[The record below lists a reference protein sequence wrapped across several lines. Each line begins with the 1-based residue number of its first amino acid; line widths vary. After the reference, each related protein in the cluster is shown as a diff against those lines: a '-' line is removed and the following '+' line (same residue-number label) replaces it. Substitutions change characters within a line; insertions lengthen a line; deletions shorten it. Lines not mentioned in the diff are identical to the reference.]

1 MAMICDCAAGGT
13 LSGRCSARKTERKD
27 QAMSERKNS
36 GTTSWDAAQVRRE
49 TSRKPEEKKVKPKKK
64 RRGGWLLYILG
75 VLVSSA
81 LLAGIGWLMVNDV
94 CALNKEPLTATIE
107 VEKGDGVG
115 VVTDKLKDAG
125 LINSK
130 LLFRVFGM
138 VFNASDIITPGTYGL
153 NTDMDFRCLIQSMQ
167 TSLSIKP
174 VGVVTVTIPEGYNAK
189 QIFKLLEEK
198 GVCSAA
204 DLEEAAKNYQFTEFD
219 FVDNENLGNITRL
232 EGYLAP
238 DTYEFFEDEA
248 PEKAISRL
256 LRNFD
261 FWMNDDMMAAVEK
274 SGRSL
279 KEIVTIASLIEK
291 ETDGTDREK
300 ISSVIYN
307 RLNYAA
313 ETAYFLQIDAALV
326 YAAGREITMD
336 DYQKLDSPYNLYKHQ
351 GLPPTAIA
359 NPGLASL
366 KAALNPASTN
376 FYFYALGKDGLHI
389 FSRTLA
395 EHNRVLA
402 TN

>member
-1 MAMICDCAAGGT
+1 
-13 LSGRCSARKTERKD
+13 
-27 QAMSERKNS
+27 MSERKNS

-64 RRGGWLLYILG
+64 RRGGWLLYLLG

-94 CALNKEPLTATIE
+94 CALNKEPLTATVV

-130 LLFRVFGM
+130 LLFRIFGII
-138 VFNASDIITPGTYGL
+138 FDAGDTITPGTYEL

-167 TSLSIKP
+167 SSLSITP
-174 VGVVTVTIPEGYNAK
+174 VGVVTVTIPEGYNAR

-204 DLEEAAKNYQFTEFD
+204 DLEEAAKNYEFTEFD
-219 FVDNENLGNITRL
+219 FVDNENLGDITRL

-261 FWMNDDMMAAVEK
+261 FWMNDDMMKAVEN

-300 ISSVIYN
+300 IASVIYN

-326 YAAGREITMD
+326 YAAGREITVD
-336 DYQKLDSPYNLYKHQ
+336 DYQTLDSPYNLYKHQ

-402 TN
+402 NN

>member
-1 MAMICDCAAGGT
+1 
-13 LSGRCSARKTERKD
+13 
-27 QAMSERKNS
+27 MSERKNS

-64 RRGGWLLYILG
+64 RRGGWLLYLLG

-94 CALNKEPLTATIE
+94 CALNKEPLTATVV

-130 LLFRVFGM
+130 LLFRIFGIVFDAG
-138 VFNASDIITPGTYGL
+138 DTITPGTYEL

-167 TSLSIKP
+167 SSLSITP

-204 DLEEAAKNYQFTEFD
+204 DLEEAAKNYEFTEFD
-219 FVDNENLGNITRL
+219 FVDNENLGDITRL

-279 KEIVTIASLIEK
+279 QEIVTIASLIEK

-300 ISSVIYN
+300 IASVIYN

-336 DYQKLDSPYNLYKHQ
+336 DYQTLDSPYNLYKHQ

-402 TN
+402 NN

>member
-1 MAMICDCAAGGT
+1 
-13 LSGRCSARKTERKD
+13 
-27 QAMSERKNS
+27 MSERKNS

-64 RRGGWLLYILG
+64 RRGGWLLYLLG

-94 CALNKEPLTATIE
+94 CALNKEPLTATVV

-130 LLFRVFGM
+130 LLFRIFGIVFDAG
-138 VFNASDIITPGTYGL
+138 DTITPGTYEL

-167 TSLSIKP
+167 SSLSITP

-204 DLEEAAKNYQFTEFD
+204 DLEEAAKNYEFTEFD
-219 FVDNENLGNITRL
+219 FVDNENLGDITRL

-261 FWMNDDMMAAVEK
+261 FWMNDDMMKAVEN

-300 ISSVIYN
+300 IASVIYN

-326 YAAGREITMD
+326 YAAGREITVD
-336 DYQKLDSPYNLYKHQ
+336 DYQTLDSPYNLYKHQ

-402 TN
+402 NN

>member
-1 MAMICDCAAGGT
+1 
-13 LSGRCSARKTERKD
+13 
-27 QAMSERKNS
+27 MSERKNS

-64 RRGGWLLYILG
+64 RRGGWLLYLLG

-94 CALNKEPLTATIE
+94 CALNKEPLTATVV

-130 LLFRVFGM
+130 LLFRIFGIVFDAG
-138 VFNASDIITPGTYGL
+138 DTITPGTYEL

-167 TSLSIKP
+167 SSLSITP

-204 DLEEAAKNYQFTEFD
+204 DLEEAAKNYEFTEFD
-219 FVDNENLGNITRL
+219 FVDNENLGDITRL

-279 KEIVTIASLIEK
+279 QEIVTIASLIEK

-300 ISSVIYN
+300 IASVIYN

-326 YAAGREITMD
+326 YAAGREITVD
-336 DYQKLDSPYNLYKHQ
+336 DYQTLDSPYNLYKHQ

-402 TN
+402 NN

>member
-1 MAMICDCAAGGT
+1 
-13 LSGRCSARKTERKD
+13 
-27 QAMSERKNS
+27 MSERKNS

-64 RRGGWLLYILG
+64 RRGGWLLYLLG

-94 CALNKEPLTATIE
+94 CALNKEPLTATVV

-130 LLFRVFGM
+130 LLFRIFGIVFDAG
-138 VFNASDIITPGTYGL
+138 DTITPGTYEL

-167 TSLSIKP
+167 SSLSITP

-204 DLEEAAKNYQFTEFD
+204 DLEEAAKNYEFTEFD
-219 FVDNENLGNITRL
+219 FVDNENLGDITRL

-261 FWMNDDMMAAVEK
+261 FWMNDDMMKAVDN

-300 ISSVIYN
+300 IASVIYN

-326 YAAGREITMD
+326 YAAGREITVD
-336 DYQKLDSPYNLYKHQ
+336 DYQTLDSPYNLYKHQ

-402 TN
+402 NN

>member
-1 MAMICDCAAGGT
+1 
-13 LSGRCSARKTERKD
+13 
-27 QAMSERKNS
+27 MSERKNS

-64 RRGGWLLYILG
+64 RRGGWLLYLLG

-81 LLAGIGWLMVNDV
+81 LLTGIGWLMVNDV
-94 CALNKEPLTATIE
+94 CALNKEPLTATVV

-130 LLFRVFGM
+130 LLFRIFGIVFDAG
-138 VFNASDIITPGTYGL
+138 DTITPGTYEL

-167 TSLSIKP
+167 SSLSITP

-204 DLEEAAKNYQFTEFD
+204 DLEEAAKNYEFTEFD
-219 FVDNENLGNITRL
+219 FVDNENLGDITRL

-279 KEIVTIASLIEK
+279 QEIVTIASLIEK

-300 ISSVIYN
+300 IASVIYN

-326 YAAGREITMD
+326 YAAGREITVD
-336 DYQKLDSPYNLYKHQ
+336 DYQTLDSPYNLYKHQ

-402 TN
+402 NN

>member
-1 MAMICDCAAGGT
+1 
-13 LSGRCSARKTERKD
+13 
-27 QAMSERKNS
+27 MSERKNS

-64 RRGGWLLYILG
+64 RRGGWLLYLLG

-94 CALNKEPLTATIE
+94 CALNKEPLTATVV

-130 LLFRVFGM
+130 LLFRIFGII
-138 VFNASDIITPGTYGL
+138 FDAGDTITPGTYEL

-167 TSLSIKP
+167 SSLSITP

-204 DLEEAAKNYQFTEFD
+204 DLEEAAKNYEFTEFD
-219 FVDNENLGNITRL
+219 FVDNENLGDITRL

-279 KEIVTIASLIEK
+279 QEIVTIASLIEK

-300 ISSVIYN
+300 IASVIYN

-326 YAAGREITMD
+326 YAAGREITVD
-336 DYQKLDSPYNLYKHQ
+336 DYQTLDSPYNLYKHQ

-402 TN
+402 NN